1 MSRALIG
8 HTGFVGSTLRRQA
21 SFDALYRSTDID
33 QIAGREFELLVC
45 AGAPA
50 EKWKANADP
59 EADRANLD
67 RLMGAL
73 DGVRADRAILISTVD
88 VYATPRGV
96 DEASDIVAED
106 AQPYGRHRLLLE
118 RYFADR
124 FDAVTV
130 RLPGLYG
137 EGLKKNVIFDLLNQ
151 NMLDRINPRSI
162 FQFYGLD
169 RLWADLEATLATGQR
184 LVNFATE
191 PVSVADVARA
201 GFDTTLPDR
210 PALPIVTYDVH
221 SRWAEQLGGSGHYL
235 QSAAQVLDGI
245 ARYVAGERERRRAS
259 ETTTATS

>member
-33 QIAGREFELLVC
+33 QVSGREFELLVC

-67 RLMGAL
+67 RLMRAL
-73 DGVRADRAILISTVD
+73 DGVRAERALLVSTVD
-88 VYATPRGV
+88 VYSTPRGV
-96 DEASDIVAED
+96 DEGSAIVAED
-106 AQPYGRHRLLLE
+106 AQPYGRHRRLLE
-118 RYFADR
+118 RYFTDR
-124 FDAVTV
+124 FDAVIV

-137 EGLKKNVIFDLLNQ
+137 EGLKKNVIFDLLND
-151 NMLDRINPRSI
+151 NMLDRINPRSV

-169 RLWADLEATLATGQR
+169 RLWRDLEATLATGLR

-191 PVSVADVARA
+191 PVSVAAVARA
-201 GFDTTLPDR
+201 GFDAELPDR
-210 PALPIVTYDVH
+210 PALPVVTYDVH
-221 SRWAEQLGGSGHYL
+221 TRYAGQLGGKGHYM
-235 QSAAQVLDGI
+235 QSGAQVLDGI

-259 ETTTATS
+259 AATPATS